1 MRIFRWGCLLAVLIG
16 VASVAAVA
24 ITVMRPARVIETD
37 RDALA
42 NSLESELDGPEA
54 RCRRAPSEGDN
65 LWTCSVETEDSG
77 PGGPGAATYELR
89 VSDWGCWE
97 TAGAGRNQLEDCI
110 WLMDY
115 VFN

>member
-1 MRIFRWGCLLAVLIG
+1 MRIFRWGCLLAVLIC
-16 VASVAAVA
+16 VACVAAVA
-24 ITVMRPARVIETD
+24 VTVMRPARVIETD

-42 NSLESELDGPEA
+42 KSLESELHGPEA
-54 RCRRAPSEGDN
+54 RCRRAPAGGDDS
-65 LWTCSVETEDSG
+65 WTCSVETESSG
-77 PGGPGAATYELR
+77 PGGPGAATYDVR

-97 TAGAGRNQLEDCI
+97 TSGTGRNRLEDCI